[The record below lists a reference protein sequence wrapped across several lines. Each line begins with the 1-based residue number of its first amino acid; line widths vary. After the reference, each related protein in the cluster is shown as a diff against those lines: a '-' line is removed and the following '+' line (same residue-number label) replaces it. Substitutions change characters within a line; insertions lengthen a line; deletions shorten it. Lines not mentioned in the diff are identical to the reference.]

1 MPDTNTTGSR
11 PDRSTKWFVIGPV
24 VALGGLLTFL
34 AGMADEMRFL
44 GPSGAVLV
52 GAFGALATAGFAAMA
67 LGPIGRAVG
76 KRLLEAGTVV
86 DPLAEGELHEL
97 RLQFED
103 LRNSLAD
110 TQERLDFTERM
121 LASGKERAT
130 EELH

>member
-1 MPDTNTTGSR
+1 MPDTSMMAFR
-11 PDRSTKWFVIGPV
+11 PDRSTKWFIGGTV
-24 VALGGLLTFL
+24 LALGGQLTFL

-44 GPSGAVLV
+44 GPSGAVML
-52 GAFGALATAGFAAMA
+52 GAFGALATAGFAAVA

-76 KRLLEAGTVV
+76 RRLLDAGTAF
-86 DPLAEGELHEL
+86 DPMAEGEMQDLK
-97 RLQFED
+97 LQVED

-121 LASGKERAT
+121 LAGGKERAT